1 MALQTTLDPRANG
14 VPPALREAPSPAVIF
29 AIGPQ
34 EYGLPVAE
42 VLEIVRLPSLLT
54 LAGAPAYLCGMLN
67 RRGRQLPVFDGR
79 ALVGEP
85 PRYHLNSQIVIAG
98 RTNGGAHAVPLLGLL
113 VDEVR
118 DVRTFQAGSLTPLN
132 TTTAA
137 AYLRGVVDWDDRS
150 AVLFDLE
157 ALLALA
163 PTVTTPGQ
171 A

>member
-1 MALQTTLDPRANG
+1 MALPTTLDPLRA
-14 VPPALREAPSPAVIF
+14 APSAAVLF
-29 AIGPQ
+29 ALGPQ

-42 VLEIVRLPSLLT
+42 VLEIVRLPGLLT

-67 RRGRQLPVFDGR
+67 RRGRQIPVFDGR

-85 PRYHLNSQIVIAG
+85 PHYHLNSQIVIAG
-98 RTNGGAHAVPLLGLL
+98 HTNGGARAVPLLGLL

-118 DVRTFQAGSLTPLN
+118 DVRPFQAGSLTPLN

-137 AYLRGVVDWDDRS
+137 AYLRGVLDWDDRS
-150 AVLFDLE
+150 ALLFDLE
-157 ALLALA
+157 ALFALA
-163 PTVTTPGQ
+163 PTVPGPEP